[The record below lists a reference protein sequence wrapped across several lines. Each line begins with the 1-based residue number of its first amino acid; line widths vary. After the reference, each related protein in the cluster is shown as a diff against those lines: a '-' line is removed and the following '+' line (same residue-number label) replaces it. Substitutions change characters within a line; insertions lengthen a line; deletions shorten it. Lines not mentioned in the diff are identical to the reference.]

1 MRCLTTTITSQ
12 GNKERHHKHIV
23 FFCFFKSVLPPLV
36 RAESGAVLTARQ
48 AGTTLVN
55 LLHQNPLKQK
65 EEEDNNIT
73 I

>member
-12 GNKERHHKHIV
+12 GNIERHHKHIV

-55 LLHQNPLKQK
+55 LLHQNYLKQK
-65 EEEDNNIT
+65 EEDNIT